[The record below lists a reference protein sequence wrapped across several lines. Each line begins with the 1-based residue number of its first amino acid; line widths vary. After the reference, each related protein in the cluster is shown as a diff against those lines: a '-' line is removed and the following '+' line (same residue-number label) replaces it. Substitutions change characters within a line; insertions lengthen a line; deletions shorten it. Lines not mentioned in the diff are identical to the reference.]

1 MAGVLKGVRVVDMG
15 RYIAGP
21 LCGALLADL
30 GAEVIRVERIGGGED
45 RTQFP
50 TSDDTGANFLAFNR
64 NKLGM
69 TLNPAK
75 PEGREVLRR
84 LLARADMLVVNLPM
98 ESLVAL
104 GLDHESLKAI
114 KPDIILVHTSAFG
127 NDGPYAERVGFDGI
141 GQVMCGATY
150 LSGFPEQP
158 MKFGAPWVDCMTAL
172 FNAFG
177 ALAALLHKRQTGQ
190 GLSVET
196 NLLRSAMTVANGLLI
211 EQALLDANR
220 IATGNRLQAGGPGD
234 LVRTKDGWILV
245 QVVSDTLYRRWAR
258 LMGEE
263 MWLTDPR
270 FATDGLR
277 AENGE
282 VLSERTR
289 RWAAERTTAQA
300 LAELAAAK
308 VPAGPM
314 LSPQEVLDDPHVRA
328 TGMLREVAYPGIERP
343 VPVVESGARLGGEPA
358 PVRRA
363 PRVGEHTDEILRDLG
378 YDDAAIAGLRA
389 VGAV

>member
-104 GLDHESLKAI
+104 GLDHDSLKAI

-289 RWAAERTTAQA
+289 CWAAERTTAQA

-308 VPAGPM
+308 VP
-314 LSPQEVLDDPHVRA
+314 
-328 TGMLREVAYPGIERP
+328 
-343 VPVVESGARLGGEPA
+343 PA
-358 PVRRA
+358 PCSRRRRCSTIRTCA
-363 PRVGEHTDEILRDLG
+363 PPACCARSPILESSGRSRWSNPARAS
-378 YDDAAIAGLRA
+378 AASRPPCAAPPGSASTRTRSCAISATTTRR
-389 VGAV
+389 